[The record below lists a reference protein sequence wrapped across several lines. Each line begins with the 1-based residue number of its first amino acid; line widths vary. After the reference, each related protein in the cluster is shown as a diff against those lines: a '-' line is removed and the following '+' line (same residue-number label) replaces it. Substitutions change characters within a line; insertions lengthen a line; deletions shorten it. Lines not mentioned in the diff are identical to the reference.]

1 MSLTDEMA
9 YKKLHCAEDDTI
21 ESEMNRSSNLQRKIY
36 PCTTIVVNQFKTL
49 EKVYHDFYC

>member
-21 ESEMNRSSNLQRKIY
+21 ESETNRSSNLQRKIY
-36 PCTTIVVNQFKTL
+36 PCTTIVCESVQNSRKGIS
-49 EKVYHDFYC
+49 